1 MNEVE
6 CPAAS
11 TVLQA
16 VDWAARKLDGRS
28 DHGGPAGHANS
39 TDHGGPAGHANS
51 TDHGGPA
58 GHTSPANHVCRVESE
73 LLLGEV
79 CASNRLELYLDP
91 DRRLDTLESSRF
103 SALVGR
109 RMRGEPVQYLTG
121 RTEFYGRGFEV
132 SPAVLIPR
140 PETERLVDHVRPFL
154 DGVHRERTG
163 HPAVTANVRQPG
175 VRKAD
180 VRQTG
185 SPFAD
190 SPVRFADIGTGSGV
204 LAVTLALECPF
215 AQGYATDVSDEA
227 LGVARRNAENLLGLR
242 QSSITF
248 IRGSL
253 LAPLDTLAPHTL
265 DLIVSNPPYVTS
277 REMDGL
283 PKEVRGYEPRLAL
296 HGGEDGLECHR
307 ALIGQA
313 PEYLNEG
320 GMIALEI
327 GAAQSAAV
335 TRSMADR
342 RAYGNVKIVKDYNG
356 LDRIVS
362 AIYVG

>member
-39 TDHGGPAGHANS
+39 TDHGGPADHA
-51 TDHGGPA
+51 
-58 GHTSPANHVCRVESE
+58 SPANHVCRVESE

-180 VRQTG
+180 VRKADVRQAG
-185 SPFAD
+185 SPFVD

-248 IRGSL
+248 MQGSL
-253 LAPLDTLAPHTL
+253 LASLDTLAPHTL

-277 REMDGL
+277 LEMEGL